1 MRRRL
6 LLVAVGVT
14 ASTAIGVGTS
24 TPAAAVAPALTP
36 GASAYAAAADTGTAS
51 LHANLQVTG
60 SLSKLLGGLID
71 PIITNDLNPLV
82 AALQGSVNGAVAS
95 AFGAS
100 SSLNASTDPSQAQVA
115 TAPAAFPND
124 PTPSPCVATGPQPC
138 YSAASASATGTPLAS
153 VSLGALN
160 GYVEQ
165 VQQTADA
172 TNPIFARANTGN
184 PRVTVLPGISSLIP
198 GLPNATNPLVSATAV
213 SAKANCPNDGAVGAT
228 RPVTA
233 PSIKES
239 ATSVSMLGGLV
250 TFGVLDGSVTSLT
263 VNGTAYQINGPA
275 NSGVPELGT
284 VSVAGI
290 TIAPFLNSV
299 IVTIPLS
306 VSQVLTG
313 LGLPSAVISALTG
326 FSPTSSVTMNLI
338 VGPNSKVTSTSAT
351 AWGLGVGVNLTGSLS
366 FNVLDLVTA
375 TVNIPT
381 GIAGGNFGNVLD
393 LRLGYTACQS
403 GMKVSGSTTKA
414 IPPALV

>member
-1 MRRRL
+1 MRRPRMV
-6 LLVAVGVT
+6 VAV
-14 ASTAIGVGTS
+14 AAIGSIVVCVATS
-24 TPAAAVAPALTP
+24 TPAAAAAPTLTP

-82 AALQGSVNGAVAS
+82 AALQGSVNGAVAA

-100 SSLNASTDPSQAQVA
+100 SSLNASSDPSQAQVA

-153 VSLGALN
+153 VSLGAVN

-165 VQQTADA
+165 VQQTADS

-184 PRVTVLPGISSLIP
+184 PRVTVLPGITSLVP
-198 GLPNATNPLVSATAV
+198 GLPNATNPLVSAATVA
-213 SAKANCPNDGAVGAT
+213 AKANCPNDGAVGAT
-228 RPVTA
+228 KPVTA

-239 ATSVSMLGGLV
+239 ATSVTLLGGLV
-250 TFGVLDGSVTSLT
+250 TFGVLDGGVVSLN
-263 VNGTAYQINGPA
+263 VNGTAYQINGPT

-284 VSVAGI
+284 VSVAGV
-290 TIAPFLNSV
+290 TIAPYLNSV
-299 IVTIPLS
+299 IVSVPLS
-306 VSQVLTG
+306 VNQVLTG
-313 LGLPSAVISALTG
+313 LGLPSSVISALTG

-338 VGPNSKVTSTSAT
+338 VGPNSSVTSTSAS
-351 AWGLGVGVNLTGSLS
+351 AWGLGVGVNLTGSLA

-381 GIAGGNFGNVLD
+381 GISGGNFGNVLD